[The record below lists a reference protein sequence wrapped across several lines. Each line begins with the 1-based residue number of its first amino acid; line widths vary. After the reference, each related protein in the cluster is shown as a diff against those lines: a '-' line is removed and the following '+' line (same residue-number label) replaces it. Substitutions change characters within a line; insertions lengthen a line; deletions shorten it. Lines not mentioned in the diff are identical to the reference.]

1 MELMNNS
8 NDIHLCSSADLLQ
21 ELSRRGYDVNA
32 IHEKN
37 EMRNRVINALHLID
51 WDNWLEKDGQ
61 PFKLGDV
68 YWSRLEWAKGEQ
80 EDDEIVDIIQD
91 IQDTI
96 CPILNLLDNQ

>member
-1 MELMNNS
+1 MLDLYSASDLIAELK
-8 NDIHLCSSADLLQ
+8 
-21 ELSRRGYDVNA
+21 ERGYDVNG
-32 IHEKN
+32 IHEKS
-37 EMRNRVINALHLID
+37 EMNNRMANALHSID
-51 WDNWLEKDGQ
+51 WENWQEADGQ
-61 PFKLGDV
+61 PFKLGEV